1 MMRCDPGKLCIAR
14 IFQNTCSPSIH
25 SEGMSDMESC
35 YPILRHVNSFG
46 LTATSSDLF
55 YYDPAE
61 TSQTTST
68 VPRSNHSSAS
78 TLLVATSPSST

>member
-46 LTATSSDLF
+46 SQQLAQTYFITTLQRPQRLPQQSLGPITA
-55 YYDPAE
+55 
-61 TSQTTST
+61 
-68 VPRSNHSSAS
+68 RRR
-78 TLLVATSPSST
+78 PS